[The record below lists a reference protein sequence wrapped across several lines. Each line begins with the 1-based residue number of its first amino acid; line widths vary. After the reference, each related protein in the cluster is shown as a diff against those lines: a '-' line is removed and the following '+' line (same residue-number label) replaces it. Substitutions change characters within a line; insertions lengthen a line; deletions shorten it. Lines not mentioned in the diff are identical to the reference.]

1 MPKYIYV
8 YVSIF
13 IRDNLLLIRFTKS
26 TIDLHV
32 VTNVW
37 SGLPLIV

>member
-1 MPKYIYV
+1 MPTYIYV

-13 IRDNLLLIRFTKS
+13 ICDNILLRRFTKS

-37 SGLPLIV
+37 SGLPLFV